1 MTRFPA
7 AAPTRAAGCRPG
19 FFLGLCVLFA
29 LSLPACSQS
38 RDDTAASS
46 SSKAQ
51 LFTVPAKQRG
61 HLKVV
66 AVKKKPVTLPV
77 TVPALVNFNELK
89 TSRVVPLVSGKVAKI
104 KVHEGDH
111 VKSGQVLLTIASPD
125 SSDMAANIARD
136 RSALATKKVILA
148 RDKDLYEHKAISL
161 EELQQAELDVK
172 AAEATVANDNSQAA
186 ITGGAS
192 SRAVLRSPISGTVV
206 ARNISVGEAVSAGST
221 ACFTITDPTAAWVIA
236 QLYQQDLRDVQLGD
250 SAVIRSPVLKKPI
263 DGKVTYIGASIDP
276 NTLTVPVRIAADNE
290 DGLIKQGMYVDA
302 EIIPA
307 ESMTAMVV
315 PDAAVLRD
323 EENLPFVYVEASAG
337 KFARR
342 HVKLGAE
349 IDGETIVESGLEN
362 GDKVLADGA
371 LFVQFADSLER

>member
-1 MTRFPA
+1 MTPHRAFGLAVGLLLVPALCGCSRPGGHSEA
-7 AAPTRAAGCRPG
+7 AA
-19 FFLGLCVLFA
+19 
-29 LSLPACSQS
+29 
-38 RDDTAASS
+38 AASS
-46 SSKAQ
+46 RAV
-51 LFTVPAKQRG
+51 LFSVPKDQRA
-61 HLKVV
+61 HLQVV

-89 TSRVVPLVSGKVAKI
+89 TSRVVPLVSGKVATI
-104 KVHEGDH
+104 KVHEGDQ
-111 VKSGQVLLTIASPD
+111 VKSGQILLTIASPD
-125 SSDMAANIARD
+125 SSAMAANISRD

-148 RDKDLYEHKAISL
+148 RDQDLYQHKAISL

-172 AAEATVANDNSQAA
+172 AAEATVANDVSQAA
-186 ITGGAS
+186 ITGGS
-192 SRAVLRSPISGTVV
+192 SSQAVLRSPISGTVV

-221 ACFTITDPTAAWVIA
+221 PCFTITDPTAAWVIA

-250 SAVIRSPVLKKPI
+250 TAVIRSPVLKKPI
-263 DGKVTYIGASIDP
+263 DGKITYIGASIDP

-290 DGLIKQGMYVDA
+290 DGLLKQGMYVDA
-302 EIIPA
+302 QIIPA
-307 ESMTAMVV
+307 KTVVATLV

-323 EENLPFVYVEASAG
+323 ADNLPFVYVEVAEG

-342 HVKLGAE
+342 HVTLGAGV
-349 IDGETIVESGLEN
+349 DDETILESGLAD

>member
-1 MTRFPA
+1 MIRFPA
-7 AAPTRAAGCRPG
+7 LSRTFPRRATRLC
-19 FFLGLCVLFA
+19 LGLGALVLA
-29 LSLPACSQS
+29 LAGCSQS
-38 RDDTAASS
+38 KDDASS
-46 SSKAQ
+46 PAAEKAK
-51 LFTVPAKQRG
+51 LFTVPKAQRG
-61 HLKVV
+61 HLKIV

-89 TSRVVPLVSGKVAKI
+89 TSRVIPLVSGKVSKV

-111 VKSGQVLLTIASPD
+111 VKSGQVLLTISSPD
-125 SSDMAANIARD
+125 SSDIAANIARD

-186 ITGGAS
+186 ITGGGS
-192 SRAVLRSPISGTVV
+192 SQAVLRSPISGTVV
-206 ARNISVGEAVSAGST
+206 ARKVSVGEAVSAGST
-221 ACFTITDPTAAWVIA
+221 LCFTITDPSAAWVIA

-276 NTLTVPVRIAADNE
+276 NTLTVPVRIAADNA
-290 DGLIKQGMYVDA
+290 DGLLKQGMYVDA
-302 EIIPA
+302 QIVPAKSIP
-307 ESMTAMVV
+307 AMVV

-323 EENLPFVYVEASAG
+323 EDNLPFVYVEVGAG

-342 HVKLGAE
+342 HVTPGPEVDDE
-349 IDGETIVESGLEN
+349 IIIEKGLKN

-371 LFVQFADSLER
+371 LFVQFADSLEQ

>member
-1 MTRFPA
+1 MTRYPA
-7 AAPTRAAGCRPG
+7 VAARAARRQPG
-19 FFLGLCVLFA
+19 FFLGLGVIVA
-29 LSLPACSQS
+29 LALPACSQS
-38 RDDTAASS
+38 KDDAAAASS
-46 SSKAQ
+46 SQAL
-51 LFTVPAKQRG
+51 LFTVPANQRG

-186 ITGGAS
+186 ITGGAGS
-192 SRAVLRSPISGTVV
+192 QAVLRSPISGTVV
-206 ARNISVGEAVSAGST
+206 ARNIAVGEAVSAGST

-263 DGKVTYIGASIDP
+263 DGKVTYIGASIDA

-290 DGLIKQGMYVDA
+290 DGLLKQGMYVDA

-307 ESMTAMVV
+307 RSITAMVV

-323 EENLPFVYVEASAG
+323 EDNLPFVYVEVSAG

-349 IDGETIVESGLEN
+349 IDDETVVESGLKD